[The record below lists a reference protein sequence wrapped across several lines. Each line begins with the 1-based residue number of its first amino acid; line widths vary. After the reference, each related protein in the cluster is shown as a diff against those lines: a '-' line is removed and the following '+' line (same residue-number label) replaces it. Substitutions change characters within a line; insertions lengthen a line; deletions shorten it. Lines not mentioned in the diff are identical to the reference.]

1 MTPLFPISSVIHLPT
16 KKYNKFSR
24 TIVTIL
30 ENEPSNIPYFPVM
43 WSPHESCPVNVESVG
58 IRMCQKM
65 GSPLNSNA
73 LLSSNW
79 LIISFPQKK
88 WPGGIYIFVV
98 HFQTHPW
105 LTPPWLHLFGLLVRF
120 DGLWEL
126 RWISSLGLGPWSGS
140 TCPQNLMGK
149 MMKNQE
155 LGVPMF

>member
-30 ENEPSNIPYFPVM
+30 EKWTQQYPIFSCDVKPTWILSGQCWVRGNSHVSENGQPPKFKCVAIIQLANHQFPSK
-43 WSPHESCPVNVESVG
+43 
-58 IRMCQKM
+58 KM
-65 GSPLNSNA
+65 AWGY
-73 LLSSNW
+73 
-79 LIISFPQKK
+79 
-88 WPGGIYIFVV
+88 IYIFVV

-105 LTPPWLHLFGLLVRF
+105 LTPPWLQLFGLLVRF

-149 MMKNQE
+149 MMKKTKS
-155 LGVPMF
+155 